1 MKLKSMTDFVLNE
14 YNERMDTP
22 YNDGALVESDA
33 YKWVR
38 YAKFLKQAL
47 KLEMFVPCDD
57 EGNVLE
63 EPYKYM
69 DIQTI
74 GSMNSFATEQEC
86 SDSEAFHKAKEKV
99 LFEGF
104 EVENDLLIIPNFGKQ
119 DIKNIKGLTIEAL
132 TEFEI
137 ELTPTAIKQIQP

>member
-1 MKLKSMTDFVLNE
+1 MKLKSMTDFVLEVLNRDYP
-14 YNERMDTP
+14 YNEVKMLTEIS
-22 YNDGALVESDA
+22 N
-33 YKWVR
+33 
-38 YAKFLKQAL
+38 YATFLKQAL

-63 EPYKYM
+63 YFPIHRFADNPKKYRQYK
-69 DIQTI
+69 
-74 GSMNSFATEQEC
+74 
-86 SDSEAFHKAKEKV
+86 KAQEKV

-137 ELTPTAIKQIQP
+137 QLTPTAIKQIQQ